1 MKFGTIA
8 TIALA
13 LTLAA
18 APRPVFA
25 QLAGNDPAISVDLQ
39 DAPVRSTLEA
49 IFKQAG
55 LKNYIIDN
63 AVAGFV
69 TLKITDQ
76 SFESALKL
84 VMRANSQPLT
94 YTKESGVLIVK
105 PRTVPTIS
113 AAAPEPVSSE
123 PVSTTAHYE
132 RLNLTYLDPAD
143 LAGILPGIITIP
155 QFTRQRG
162 GQGVSSGN
170 GLLGHGGGQ
179 AGQLGQGGQFGQGG
193 QLGSGSGLGQFGGP
207 GQFGQGG
214 GQQRRR

>member
-1 MKFGTIA
+1 MKFSTIA
-8 TIALA
+8 TIALS

-18 APRPVFA
+18 APRPVLA
-25 QLAGNDPAISVDLQ
+25 QRAGNDLAISVDLQ

-69 TLKITDQ
+69 TLKISDQ
-76 SFESALKL
+76 PFESALKL
-84 VMRANSQPLT
+84 VMRASSLPLT
-94 YTKESGVLIVK
+94 YTKENGVLVVK
-105 PRTVPTIS
+105 PRTVPAASS
-113 AAAPEPVSSE
+113 ATSEPISSE
-123 PVSTTAHYE
+123 PASTTERYE

-179 AGQLGQGGQFGQGG
+179 TGQLGQGGQFG
-193 QLGSGSGLGQFGGP
+193 SGSGLGPLGGR
-207 GQFGQGG
+207 GLFGQGG